1 VDVEVGLVPAA
12 TSYQLRQAV
21 LRPHQRIDEVGDKV
35 DDEPGTA
42 TFGATDRA
50 SGALVAV
57 GTVFREPAPFD
68 PAQAGDPAG
77 AGDPAATWR
86 LRWMATRH
94 DVQGQGIG
102 SMVLN
107 AALDHVAAEG
117 GDLLWCKARVGAI
130 GFYERAG
137 FSTWGDVWVVP
148 GIGPHV
154 VMWRRTETGKAT

>member
-1 VDVEVGLVPAA
+1 MDIAIGLIPAA
-12 TSYQLRQAV
+12 ASYQLRQAV

-50 SGALVAV
+50 RGALVAV
-57 GTVFREPAPFD
+57 GTVFREAAPFD
-68 PAQAGDPAG
+68 PAQAGG
-77 AGDPAATWR
+77 PAATWR

-107 AALDHVAAEG
+107 AALDHVAAESG
-117 GDLLWCKARVGAI
+117 GLLWCNARVGAI

-137 FSTWGDVWVVP
+137 FSAWGDVWVIP

-154 VMWRRTETGKAT
+154 VMWRRIETGTTT

>member
-1 VDVEVGLVPAA
+1 MIPLLVGTLDGVGIDVGLIPAA
-12 TSYQLRQAV
+12 ASYPLRQAV

-50 SGALVAV
+50 SGALLGV
-57 GTVFREPAPFD
+57 GTVLPERAPFD
-68 PAQAGDPAG
+68 PAQAGVPSG

-107 AALDHVAAEG
+107 AALDHVAARRWRPP
-117 GDLLWCKARVGAI
+117 LVQ
-130 GFYERAG
+130 RAG
-137 FSTWGDVWVVP
+137 RRHRLLRAGGLQHLGRCMGD
-148 GIGPHV
+148 
-154 VMWRRTETGKAT
+154 T